1 MNIQTQRTKELIR
14 NYLDYQI
21 RLGCREVLIP
31 LELPDSLTTNALE
44 TVRAE
49 LGECTRC
56 PLHETRHNIVFGE
69 GDPNARLMF
78 VGEGPGADED
88 KTGKPFVGK
97 AGKLLT
103 KMIRAMGLDRS
114 NVYIANVVK
123 CRPPRNRD
131 PKPVEI
137 ETCLPFLEGQIK
149 AITPDVI
156 VALGRIAAGTL
167 LCSTAQLWK
176 LRSTFHD
183 HEGIPV
189 VVTYHPSFLLQ
200 REREREWKAK
210 AWEDLKMVMHFLG
223 LPLPTIGDKA

>member
-1 MNIQTQRTKELIR
+1 MSVQAQSTLELIR

-21 RLGCREVLIP
+21 RLGFREVLVP
-31 LELPDSLTTNALE
+31 LEIPQTSTTDGIEA
-44 TVRAE
+44 VRVE

-56 PLHETRHNIVFGE
+56 ALHETRQNIVFGE
-69 GDPNARLMF
+69 GDPNTRLMF

-88 KTGKPFVGK
+88 KTGRPFVGK
-97 AGKLLT
+97 AGRLLT
-103 KMIRAMGLDRS
+103 KMIHAMGLDRS

-131 PKPVEI
+131 PKPIEI
-137 ETCLPFLEGQIK
+137 ETCLPFLERQIK
-149 AITPDVI
+149 AIKPDVI
-156 VALGRIAAGTL
+156 VALGRVAAGTL
-167 LCSTAQLWK
+167 LNSTAQLWK
-176 LRSTFHD
+176 LRGTFHD
-183 HEGIPV
+183 RDGTPV

-210 AWEDLKMVMHFLG
+210 AWEDLKKVMHFLG